1 MKGKK
6 AERTRTS
13 RLAKKTLAVGSG
25 KGGVGK
31 SVTSVNLAVC
41 YAKMGM
47 RTALC
52 DLDPLSDTAV
62 ILDIRTPEE
71 QSVTAAAPGFDSPE
85 DFILPV
91 LPRLDLLFPASTPE
105 EGKGEI
111 LRDLMFNRFA
121 RDLDERYDIIILDMP
136 AGIGREENL
145 EFLPFIDNLVVV
157 TNPEP
162 TSHVS
167 AGGYIRAAL
176 DIHPHLTIHL
186 WHNRYRVDPSGTFN
200 TRAVA
205 ENYNRFVEGEL
216 CIGPEE
222 SGFVD
227 AAFVPEDPSLNLLRG
242 SLPVVLPV
250 LYRLDG
256 ALDNLNE
263 RIVMT
268 APFDGGMDKVTAK
281 LVRYH
286 VARKRAAG
294 RDASSEAVDYINA
307 FLSGGRQLDRAARE
321 SIERFC
327 ASVLRDE
334 ARTAAVRAMGAFESA
349 AEEIL
354 ERDRLFSTRFEGIKR
369 GKPDAAAASFMKIF
383 VRSKHYRDRYLR
395 YSAGL
400 VLYYY
405 ALYRLLQSKPV
416 SDLFMK
422 LVPVRN
428 EGGSVIRDRRRQ
440 IGFLLE
446 KDEL

>member
-13 RLAKKTLAVGSG
+13 RLARKTLAVGSG

-62 ILDIRTPEE
+62 ILDIKTPEE
-71 QSVTAAAPGFDSPE
+71 QSLKATDFVTASPE

-91 LPRLDLLFPASTPE
+91 LPRLDLLFPASKPE
-105 EGKGEI
+105 EGMGEV

-121 RDLDERYDIIILDMP
+121 RVLDERYDIIILDMP

-176 DIHPHLTIHL
+176 DIHPHLVIHL
-186 WHNRYRVDPSGTFN
+186 WHNRYRVDPAGTFN
-200 TRAVA
+200 TRAVVD
-205 ENYNRFVEGEL
+205 NYNRFVDEEL
-216 CIGPEE
+216 RIRPSE
-222 SGFVD
+222 SGFID

-242 SLPVVLPV
+242 SLPIALPV

-268 APFDGGMDKVTAK
+268 APLNGGMDKVTSK

-286 VARKRAAG
+286 VARKRAVG
-294 RDASSEAVDYINA
+294 RDASSEAVDYISA
-307 FLSGGRQLDRAARE
+307 LFIRRPGSFRRVPGRVLSGFTPPSCGTMSGPLPYGRWPPLNRPRRI
-321 SIERFC
+321 SWNGTGCF
-327 ASVLRDE
+327 
-334 ARTAAVRAMGAFESA
+334 
-349 AEEIL
+349 
-354 ERDRLFSTRFEGIKR
+354 
-369 GKPDAAAASFMKIF
+369 P
-383 VRSKHYRDRYLR
+383 
-395 YSAGL
+395 
-400 VLYYY
+400 
-405 ALYRLLQSKPV
+405 PV
-416 SDLFMK
+416 SGASKGENPTRPPL
-422 LVPVRN
+422 P
-428 EGGSVIRDRRRQ
+428 S
-440 IGFLLE
+440 
-446 KDEL
+446 